1 MIKVKE
7 LLGRG
12 RGLVATRTIGR
23 GSTVLFEAPLI
34 LVEAKQGV
42 GAEVRRQYQALTIE
56 QRQHYDSLSPEITSK
71 QGRVEKIFWKHC
83 VQHVR
88 EGHRAIYSRYMH
100 ERKTRIIYSP
110 QVFPG
115 QPLLRWQCS
124 CQLLQCRTPSVGC
137 CKEGGEGGGDYR
149 QLS

>member
-1 MIKVKE
+1 MFYNSDLTLFFYEILIKVKE
-7 LLGRG
+7 LPGRG

-23 GSTVLFEAPLI
+23 GSTVLFEEPLI

-88 EGHRAIYSRYMH
+88 EGHRAIYSRYIRVSH
-100 ERKTRIIYSP
+100 QNTFLIK
-110 QVFPG
+110 
-115 QPLLRWQCS
+115 
-124 CQLLQCRTPSVGC
+124 
-137 CKEGGEGGGDYR
+137 
-149 QLS
+149 